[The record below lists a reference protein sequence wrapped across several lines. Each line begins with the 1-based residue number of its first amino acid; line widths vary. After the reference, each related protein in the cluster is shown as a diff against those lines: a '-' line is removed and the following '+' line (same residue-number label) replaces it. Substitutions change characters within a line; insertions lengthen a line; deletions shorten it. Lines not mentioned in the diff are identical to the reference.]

1 MRTLRHGHHDCQLN
15 SYLGFLP
22 PKKTEEE
29 EEVEEETIY
38 PLGGVEFNV
47 NSSYRWAL
55 DLGVC
60 HKFHGSGGKKLS
72 IGL

>member
-1 MRTLRHGHHDCQLN
+1 MSTLWHVHHDCQLN
-15 SYLGFLP
+15 SFPGFLP
-22 PKKTEEE
+22 PKKTEKD
-29 EEVEEETIY
+29 EVEEETIA
-38 PLGGVEFNV
+38 PLGGVAFNA

-60 HKFHGSGGKKLS
+60 HKFRGSGGKKLS